1 MKSTQYLCKSHI
13 KKSHIKSQ
21 LCKSQNHVENHNF
34 ASLKITQKSQ
44 LFTSEHKNFS
54 KTKRTIL
61 EKEPQIKQIGV
72 LKTSVSFPICGPTVP
87 YLVKTITLYC

>member
-1 MKSTQYLCKSHI
+1 MKGTQYLCKSHI
-13 KKSHIKSQ
+13 KNSHIKSQ

-72 LKTSVSFPICGPTVP
+72 LETSVSFRARGPTV
-87 YLVKTITLYC
+87 T

>member
-13 KKSHIKSQ
+13 KNSHIKSQ

-61 EKEPQIKQIGV
+61 EKEPQN
-72 LKTSVSFPICGPTVP
+72 KTDRSPRDKRFLQSPRTDCDLIS
-87 YLVKTITLYC
+87 